1 MFIAMNRFQ
10 INVGR
15 EADFETRWRERD
27 TYLNEVPGFMHFALL
42 RGATEGATTE
52 YVSHTTWASE
62 AAFTAWTQSENFTRG
77 HAQGSVQGVIA
88 GHPVVSLYT
97 AVLEE
102 TPNRAAKV

>member
-27 TYLNEVPGFMHFALL
+27 SYLQEVPGFVHFALL
-42 RGATEGATTE
+42 RGATEGAITD
-52 YVSHTTWASE
+52 YVSHTTWRSQAD
-62 AAFTAWTQSENFTRG
+62 FDAWTKSENFTRG

-97 AVLEE
+97 AVIEE
-102 TPNRAAKV
+102 SKATAKV